1 MNDTHLTVTGNL
13 CETPKLRQTPSGA
26 VVAELR
32 VASTSRQWRADENRY
47 VDGETSFYR
56 VSCWGYLAANAATSF
71 RKGDRVIVNGRLV
84 LREYEGRDGVRR
96 VSAEIDAKAVGHDLL
111 YGTTTF
117 ARVVRSSPAS
127 AFGVA
132 GSGSALGCAESGQSE
147 TAPRP
152 GGRAGED
159 EELRMQ
165 PYVEVDGMI
174 IDRDG
179 QIISEHVVAEY
190 VPVLDAE
197 AEDGGGQPSADQS
210 AEELAGSAAH

>member
-1 MNDTHLTVTGNL
+1 MNDTYLTVTGNL

-32 VASTSRQWRADENRY
+32 VACTSRQWRADENRY

-132 GSGSALGCAESGQSE
+132 GAAASTGAADSGPVEG
-147 TAPRP
+147 APRP
-152 GGRAGED
+152 DGRPGED
-159 EELRMQ
+159 EELRLE

-179 QIISEHVVAEY
+179 QIISEHVVAEH
-190 VPVLDAE
+190 VPGQ
-197 AEDGGGQPSADQS
+197 DGGDGAGGGRPSEDEP
-210 AEELAGSAAH
+210 AEELAGSAVS